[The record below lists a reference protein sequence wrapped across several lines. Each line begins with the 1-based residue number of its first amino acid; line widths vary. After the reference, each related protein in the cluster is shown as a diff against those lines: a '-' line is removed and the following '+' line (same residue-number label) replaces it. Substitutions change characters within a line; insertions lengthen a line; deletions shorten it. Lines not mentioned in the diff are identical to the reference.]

1 MKKEGTLQ
9 MSRKERD
16 RLRIL
21 GMAKGCK
28 ITLVKAAELLE
39 LSYRHCKRVAKRYR
53 DEGDKGLI
61 HRSRG
66 RPSNRQ
72 KDPALHRAVIARYE
86 ARYKGWGPTFANE
99 KLEKEGYF
107 QDHETLRR
115 WLLKAGLWTKQRKRK
130 AYRSWR
136 ERKAHRG
143 EMVQMDGSDHA
154 WFEERGG
161 KAVLMDMVDDATG
174 TTFARLHPGETT
186 HAAMKTLWG
195 YIERYGI
202 PRALY
207 VDKDAIFVTNR
218 EPTIKEELAGEQP
231 RTQFGRAVQK
241 LGINIIP
248 ANSPQAKGRV
258 ERKNGVYQDRLVK
271 ELRLEAVNT
280 IEGGNRVLA
289 GGFLDDINKR
299 FAVEPRN
306 STDLHRP
313 LPQGLDLKRVFCFEE
328 ERVINNDWTVRYQGR
343 VFQIKKGAKVLPPAR
358 KKVLVQEWL
367 DGSIHLFYR
376 EQEVEHQEITDKL
389 SMRQP
394 AATNCLW
401 IPRVTRPQLAASP
414 Q

>member
-1 MKKEGTLQ
+1 MKVEGTLL
-9 MSRKERD
+9 MSQKERD
-16 RLRIL
+16 RLRIV
-21 GMAKGCK
+21 GMVKGCK
-28 ITLVKAAELLE
+28 ITLIKAAELSGI
-39 LSYRHCKRVAKRYR
+39 SYRHCKRVYKRYR
-53 DEGDKGLI
+53 EEGDKGLI

-66 RPSNRQ
+66 RPSNRR
-72 KDPALHRAVIARYE
+72 KDPASRRAVLERYE
-86 ARYKGWGPTFANE
+86 ARYKGFGPTLANE

-161 KAVLMDMVDDATG
+161 RAVLMDMVDDATG
-174 TTFARLHPGETT
+174 TTLAQFHPGETT
-186 HAAMKTLWG
+186 HAAMRTLWG
-195 YIERYGI
+195 YIKRYGI

-394 AATNCLW
+394 AVTNCLW

>member
-1 MKKEGTLQ
+1 MKVEGTLL
-9 MSRKERD
+9 MSQKERD

-21 GMAKGCK
+21 GMVKGCK
-28 ITLVKAAELLE
+28 ITLVKAAELIGI
-39 LSYRHCKRVAKRYR
+39 SYRHSKRVNKRYCE
-53 DEGDKGLI
+53 EGDKGLI
-61 HRSRG
+61 HRLRG
-66 RPSNRQ
+66 RSSNRR
-72 KDPALHRAVIARYE
+72 KDSAVRDAVLARYQS
-86 ARYKGWGPTFANE
+86 RYEGFGPTLANE
-99 KLEKEGYF
+99 KLSKEGYV
-107 QDHETLRR
+107 QHHETLRL

-161 KAVLMDMVDDATG
+161 RAVLMNMVDDATG
-174 TTFARLHPGETT
+174 TTFAQFHPGETT
-186 HAAMKTLWG
+186 HAAMRTLWG

-218 EPTIKEELAGEQP
+218 EPTIKEELTGEKP
-231 RTQFGRAVQK
+231 LTQFGRAVQK
-241 LGINIIP
+241 LGIDIIP

-271 ELRLEAVNT
+271 ELRLEEVNT
-280 IEGGNRVLA
+280 IEEGNRVLA
-289 GGFLDDINKR
+289 GGFLEDLNKR

-313 LPQGLDLKRVFCFEE
+313 IPEGLDLRRVLCFEE
-328 ERVINNDWTVRYQGR
+328 ERMINNDWTVRYQGR
-343 VFQIKKGAKVLPPAR
+343 VFQVRKGARVLPPAR

-376 EQEVEHQEITDKL
+376 EPEVEHFEITGKL
-389 SMRQP
+389 SVRP
-394 AATNCLW
+394 AAVMDHLW
-401 IPRVTRPQLAASP
+401 IPRVTNPRLAASP